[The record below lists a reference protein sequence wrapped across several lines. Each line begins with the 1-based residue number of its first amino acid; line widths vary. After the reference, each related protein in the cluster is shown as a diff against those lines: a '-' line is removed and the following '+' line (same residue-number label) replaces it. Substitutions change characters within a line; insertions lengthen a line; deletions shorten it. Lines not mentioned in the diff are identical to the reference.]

1 MGRAMQQH
9 QQQQRQ
15 LLHQQQQQQ
24 QQQNGAAPVSDILND
39 LQNKDLNSIGDKEL
53 EALISQQDI
62 GSFAES
68 LLKEIQAD
76 TGGDGLDL
84 GAEDIKD
91 EHRDDAT
98 NADGKEST
106 DK

>member
-1 MGRAMQQH
+1 MQQH

-15 LLHQQQQQQ
+15 QQQQQQ
-24 QQQNGAAPVSDILND
+24 QANSQQQHTNGAPVTDILND

-84 GAEDIKD
+84 GADDIKD
-91 EHRDDAT
+91 EDRDDVT
-98 NADGKEST
+98 NADG
-106 DK
+106 